1 MLYLVGR
8 VFFLAGELQRH
19 AATLVGTPCGPRI
32 SASSRLTS
40 PNADRAYDK
49 LGLKPDRHFP
59 AELVEGA

>member
-1 MLYLVGR
+1 MWPKDLSLKPTYL
-8 VFFLAGELQRH
+8 
-19 AATLVGTPCGPRI
+19 
-32 SASSRLTS
+32 S